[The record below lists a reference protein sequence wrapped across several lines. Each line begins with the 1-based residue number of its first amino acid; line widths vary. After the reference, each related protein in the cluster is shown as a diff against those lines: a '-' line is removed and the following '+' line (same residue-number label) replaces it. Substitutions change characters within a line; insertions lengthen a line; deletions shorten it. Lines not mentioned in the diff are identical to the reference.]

1 MIQFT
6 GAVRLVLKRMEAEL
20 PTELHYHNVA
30 HTKDVYR
37 AARRIAAGEK
47 LDDHQTRLVLTA
59 AMLHDM
65 GFVLGI
71 EDHEERSCQLAG
83 EILPKYHYMP
93 EEIAEVQRI
102 IMVTKLPQNPKD
114 MLEKVMCDADLDYL
128 GRDDYFS
135 ISDRLLKEWNQQGR
149 NIRQEE
155 WYDIQVG
162 FLSIHRYFTATCQ
175 ADREPGKQRNLRLV
189 QSGGR

>member
-1 MIQFT
+1 MQFT
-6 GAVRLVLKRMEAEL
+6 GAVRLVLRRMEAEL
-20 PTELHYHNVA
+20 PTELHYHNVS

-47 LDDHQTRLVLTA
+47 LNDQETRMVLTA

-65 GFVLGI
+65 GFVLGV
-71 EDHEERSCQLAG
+71 EDHEERSCQLAA
-83 EILPKYHYMP
+83 EILPKYNYLP

-114 MLEKVMCDADLDYL
+114 ILEKVMCDADLDYL

-149 NIRQEE
+149 NIRHEE
-155 WYDIQVG
+155 WMEIQVR
-162 FLSIHRYFTATCQ
+162 FLSIHRYFTATSQ

-189 QSGGR
+189 QGEGA